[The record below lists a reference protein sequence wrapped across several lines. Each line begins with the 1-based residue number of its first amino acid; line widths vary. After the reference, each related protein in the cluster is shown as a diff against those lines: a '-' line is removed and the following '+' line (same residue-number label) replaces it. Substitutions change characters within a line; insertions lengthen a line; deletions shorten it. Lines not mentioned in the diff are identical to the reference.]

1 MTDQTGQTNQPPAD
15 LAGAQL
21 ALDELFQEDEE
32 PGVNFVDQPL
42 LVPDFDVDRL
52 LARQKEMMEACFGGI
67 GEERKEEKRQG
78 LAMQQCDIEQ
88 RHALRLALSYD
99 DPAELA
105 AHLERCLAD
114 PGYGY
119 GQRGD
124 NGRTIAQGF
133 QAVAGGELAG
143 AVAEWLAQ
151 HAGFRQAVQEGTPL
165 NMRTLFDVTD
175 LDTFVPLLQRVDD
188 TTWRLGVEGEGKHR
202 DFQGPIWET
211 WSQIADTYVEWYE
224 ADNERWL
231 GDLKRKAARL
241 PDTVRRAAWADRLR
255 RDRQVVHVE
264 GRRILL
270 ARAEE
275 EDEGWPRSIT
285 LGDRV
290 GLSRLSGH
298 SFYEL
303 AWDGGLRVRRFELS
317 GTTRH
322 NVPFEHTELAVRLA
336 EALAGEDGPR
346 PEPVTPGEV
355 EAAYLRRMK
364 VSSAGLG
371 PPRSGEPP
379 AGGVGG
385 TPVATYQAGDVAV
398 TMLHGA
404 EDVVLAAVGETTI
417 VLRRSERR
425 GVLAALPVV
434 RGRVRREPLMTTPL
448 AGVEPTPE
456 WNRALCAWTGW
467 LAWAINRK
475 K

>member
-1 MTDQTGQTNQPPAD
+1 MTDQTSQTDQSPAD
-15 LAGAQL
+15 LAEAQL
-21 ALDELFQEDEE
+21 ALNELLQEDEE

-78 LAMQQCDIEQ
+78 MAMQQLDIEQ
-88 RHALRLALSYD
+88 RHALRLVLSYD
-99 DPAELA
+99 DPVELA

-114 PGYGY
+114 PDYGY

-133 QAVAGGELAG
+133 QAVAGGDLAG
-143 AVAEWLAQ
+143 AVAEWLAH
-151 HAGFRQAVQEGTPL
+151 HAEFRQVVKEGTPL

-175 LDTFVPLLQRVDD
+175 LDTFVPLLQRVGEA
-188 TTWRLGVEGEGKHR
+188 TWRLGVEGEGKHR
-202 DFQGPIWET
+202 DFQGAIWDT
-211 WSQIADTYVEWYE
+211 WSRIADTYVEWYE
-224 ADNERWL
+224 ADNDRWL

-241 PDTVRRAAWADRLR
+241 PDTIRRAAWADRLR
-255 RDRQVVHVE
+255 KDCQVVNVE
-264 GRRILL
+264 GAQILL

-336 EALAGEDGPR
+336 EALSGEDGPR
-346 PEPVTPGEV
+346 PESATPDEV

-364 VSSAGLG
+364 ASFAELG
-371 PPRSGEPP
+371 PPRLEEPP
-379 AGGVGG
+379 AGTGG

-404 EDVVLAAVGETTI
+404 DDVALAAVGETTI
-417 VLRRSERR
+417 VLRRNEPR
-425 GVLAALPVV
+425 GVLSALPVV

-448 AGVEPTPE
+448 AEIEPTPE

-475 K
+475 R